1 MNVDEKKVL
10 KSNAYPVRPGE
21 RDCQYYLRTG
31 LCGYGRSCRYNHP
44 TPLPQGTMYYNEELP
59 ERIGQ
64 PDCEYFL
71 KTGACKYGSTCKYHH
86 PKDRNGAE
94 PVLFNVLSLPM
105 RQGEKPC
112 PYYLRTGTCRFG
124 VSCRF
129 HHPQPDNGHSTAAAY
144 GKSSF
149 PSAGLHHGGGSTMM
163 STYGALTRPQ
173 LLQSYVPFMVSP
185 SQGLLPPQSWAT
197 YMGASDSM
205 YNVKNQPYYSGSGA
219 SMPMAITLNGGLPEQ
234 PQCRFFMNNGTC
246 KYGDDCKYSHPGVRI
261 MSPPPPNLTNP
272 FVLSARPGQPACG
285 NVKSYGFCKF
295 GPNCNLDHSILPHP
309 GFTIPCV
316 SPVSSNYQRI
326 TPSPSRSGSK
336 TNDKPDVK
344 KDMLETEKPED
355 SKRLDNSQ
363 MKK

>member
-1 MNVDEKKVL
+1 MSDTHHVQVQGSAVSIQSSDKIEDAFKKMKVDEKKVL
-10 KSNAYPVRPGE
+10 RSNAYPVRPGE

-31 LCGYGRSCRYNHP
+31 LCGYGSSCRYNHP
-44 TPLPQGTMYYNEELP
+44 TPLPQGIMYHNEGLP

-112 PYYLRTGTCRFG
+112 SFYLRTGTCRFG

-129 HHPQPDNGHSTAAAY
+129 HHPQPDNGGHSTAAY
-144 GKSSF
+144 GTSSF
-149 PSAGLHHGGGSTMM
+149 PSAGVHYAGGLTMM
-163 STYGALTRPQ
+163 SAYGALTRPQ
-173 LLQSYVPFMVSP
+173 LPQSYVPLMVSP
-185 SQGLLPPQSWAT
+185 SQGLLAPQSWAT
-197 YMGASDSM
+197 YM
-205 YNVKNQPYYSGSGA
+205 
-219 SMPMAITLNGGLPEQ
+219 
-234 PQCRFFMNNGTC
+234 
-246 KYGDDCKYSHPGVRI
+246 
-261 MSPPPPNLTNP
+261 
-272 FVLSARPGQPACG
+272 GQPACG

-295 GPNCNLDHSILPHP
+295 GPNCNLDHSMLPYP
-309 GFTIPCV
+309 GLTIPYV

-344 KDMLETEKPED
+344 KDMLETEKPD
-355 SKRLDNSQ
+355 DDF
-363 MKK
+363 